1 MSSKRRKLITSTKLP
16 TDVPTLL
23 ADGVRDAVRT
33 SGVNSSSVNVEEL
46 AANIA
51 SDPIIQSSYREAL
64 KENIKE
70 KLKNDPDF
78 DPEKYPNSSKFIE
91 K

>member
-23 ADGVRDAVRT
+23 ADGVREAVRT
-33 SGVNSSSVNVEEL
+33 SGVNSANVNVDEM
-46 AANIA
+46 AASIA
-51 SDPIIQSSYREAL
+51 ADPVTNASYREAL

-70 KLKNDPDF
+70 RLKKDPDF
-78 DPEKYPNSSKFIE
+78 DPEKFPNSAKFTE